1 MTRSTA
7 FAASILRERRRV
19 GRFLSG
25 MGHSP
30 VSAGLFLIRALID
43 LPDHAQATEGGL
55 AVGEVFK
62 QGWTITVLVFGHLL
76 LVSFCRAVKVCPQIT
91 PHLIARLDATWINQQ
106 PRAPQYLIGFQHGVN
121 SFPSSLAVVGQ
132 IADHACLCKG
142 VLPGGLAGGIAGRLA
157 HVRVHDARHLHPA
170 VVGFDL
176 LDRVP
181 HVYRAIG
188 TLQLVDNAPVIVGVN
203 LHPQQAVRLAGMRV
217 QQHDHWVR
225 GFCRTGLDVA
235 EGEYTGTVAHRARAR
250 RLAHRHLL
258 AAEATV
264 ADGLGEGGV
273 DTIAQ
278 ADGRAI
284 DAGLPLREGHLL
296 GPLTYGVL
304 VEVRVVR
311 GIERQPLHVLVTRL
325 RLLVNLIEY
334 PVYRDRWVI
343 RPRHRQHERAIDTH
357 DTGAVLTPDVIAG
370 RLVVQD
376 EVEVAAG
383 EVTGVLVVAHELDH
397 RLAFDTVGLVGVAV
411 EHTQDTPTIIPRLG
425 PVTLDEAAFGYP
437 AEMATHTAWAID
449 PGPRIPLELLQN
461 NRH

>member
-62 QGWTITVLVFGHLL
+62 QGWKITVLVFGHLL
-76 LVSFCRAVKVCPQIT
+76 LVSFCRALKVCPQIT

-106 PRAPQYLIGFQHGVN
+106 TRALQYLIGFQHGVN

-132 IADHACLCKG
+132 IADHPCLCKG

-217 QQHDHWVR
+217 QQHDNGVR
-225 GFCRTGLDVA
+225 GFCRAGLDVA

-258 AAEATV
+258 AAEAPV
-264 ADGLGEGGV
+264 AGGLGEGGV

-304 VEVRVVR
+304 VEVGVVR
-311 GIERQPLHVLVTRL
+311 GVEREPLHVLVASL
-325 RLLVNLIEY
+325 RLLVNLVEY
-334 PVYRDRWVI
+334 PVHRYGRVI
-343 RPRHRQHERAIDTH
+343 RPRHGQHECAIDAH
-357 DTGAVLTPDVIAG
+357 HPRAVLAPDVVARRFI
-370 RLVVQD
+370 VQD

-383 EVTGVLVVAHELDH
+383 KVAGVLIVAHELDH
-397 RLAFDTVGLVGVAV
+397 RLALDAVGLVGVAV
-411 EHTQDTPTIIPRLG
+411 QDAQDTPTIIPRLG
-425 PVTLDEAAFGYP
+425 PVALDEAAFWYP
-437 AEMATHTAWAID
+437 AEVATHPAWSIYAS
-449 PGPRIPLELLQN
+449 PRVPLQFF
-461 NRH
+461 